1 MQPVQGLRE
10 LLPCSAVSFTEQ
22 RALLFWLKIEQQD
35 GTHAAAPASLSHH
48 GHFASRMH
56 AIHNKKNTLGWHM
69 PPLQCF
75 LAHFNNY
82 YAFVSTKHVKPH
94 SHWSDITRGPHV
106 I

>member
-56 AIHNKKNTLGWHM
+56 AIHKKKTHWGGICHHCNVSWLTLTITM
-69 PPLQCF
+69 LL
-75 LAHFNNY
+75 LAQNM
-82 YAFVSTKHVKPH
+82 
-94 SHWSDITRGPHV
+94 
-106 I
+106 